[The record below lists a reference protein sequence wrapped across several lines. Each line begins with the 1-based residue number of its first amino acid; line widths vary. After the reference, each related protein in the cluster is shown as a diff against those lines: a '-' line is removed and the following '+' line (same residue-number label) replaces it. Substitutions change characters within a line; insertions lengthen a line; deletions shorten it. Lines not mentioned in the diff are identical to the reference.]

1 MVLFMTNMIKATEK
15 GYHQMNQALK
25 QRVEEKEVSRHAAQV

>member
-1 MVLFMTNMIKATEK
+1 MVLFMGNMIKATEE

-25 QRVEEKEVSRHAAQV
+25 QRVEEKEVNSHAAQK